1 MEEDDAN
8 VEQFGKTNGGD
19 LSPED
24 GGEIAPELGQ
34 DPESPEQSD
43 ASGNRN
49 RGSVILAIIA
59 VVIFLIIAA
68 AFVVFLLRNRPELET
83 TTEATTTTESLPI
96 EDSVWG
102 EIQARET
109 IIVGTAA
116 NYPPFEY
123 YDQNFEIGG
132 LDIAIIQEIG
142 RRLGLDVELRDMA
155 FDGLGN
161 ALQVNQ
167 IDLAISA
174 ISVTSER
181 AQFVD
186 FSNVYYVSSDALLA
200 DDESSIDRLSTIEE
214 VSGLRIGV
222 ESGTVYENWARTN
235 LVEAGILPASHV
247 HEYKRIDD
255 AIGDLAEGRIDLVA
269 LDMQPAQLAE
279 EQGDVKVVAEGI
291 TPQQFAMAVP
301 KGARTLLAEINQALF
316 EMQNDGTLRSLI
328 MEYIGLP
335 DEAIPPLPEP
345 IATPLPP
352 LSPPTTGCIDSSE
365 FVEDLSFSH
374 QDFEDIPQ
382 VNAGEAFLKGWRLRN
397 SGTCNWNQNY
407 ALIPVDGNDPAA
419 RMGGVP
425 IIVET
430 EVQPGQ
436 TYDFWVDLVAPVE
449 PGTYVQYWSMRN
461 NPSGLI
467 FGERVSVAVDVAS
480 LPTPTPLPTQTPV
493 PGIDFSAN
501 PEVIQQ
507 GQCSTVTWSTRN
519 VQAVY
524 FYERGEN
531 WQVNGVPGNFSLPV
545 CPGSTTTY
553 ELRVVLNDG
562 SVVIRELTIFVIP
575 NTSVPQI
582 VRFTV
587 DPPDQISLGQCV
599 TIQWIVEG
607 QTDTVNILR
616 NNVVIWPVA
625 PASSSMQDCPTSI
638 GQQIYSIE
646 AIGPAGTSRAQWYIN
661 VVDPATA
668 VPTSTPTVIPGTP
681 TPNYEPVIYYFTVSP
696 QQVRVNQCITLSWSV
711 GGNASKVSLLK
722 NSVTVQENLAFN
734 SSWNDCNNSAIG
746 TVIYILLASS
756 DYNQTTTRQ
765 QTVNVLP

>member
-1 MEEDDAN
+1 MEE
-8 VEQFGKTNGGD
+8 EGG
-19 LSPED
+19 
-24 GGEIAPELGQ
+24 
-34 DPESPEQSD
+34 
-43 ASGNRN
+43 N
-49 RGSVILAIIA
+49 RGSIVLAVVA
-59 VVIFLIIAA
+59 VVIFLFISA
-68 AFVVFLLRNRPELET
+68 AFVFFLLSNRTEPDA
-83 TTEATTTTESLPI
+83 TTEVTSTAESTPI
-96 EDSVWG
+96 DDLVWD
-102 EIQARET
+102 EIQARGE

-123 YDQNFEIGG
+123 YNENFEIDG

-174 ISVTSER
+174 ISVTRER
-181 AQFVD
+181 AQVVD
-186 FSNVYYVSSDALLA
+186 FSNVYYVSTDALLA
-200 DDESSIDRLSTIEE
+200 NADSTVEQVSSIEE
-214 VSGLRIGV
+214 LAGLRIGV
-222 ESGTVYENWARTN
+222 ESGTVYENWARSN
-235 LVEAGILPASHV
+235 LIESGILPANQV
-247 HEYKRIDD
+247 QEYRRIDD

-269 LDMQPAQLAE
+269 LDLQPAQVAE
-279 EQGDVKVVAEGI
+279 EQADVKVVAEGI
-291 TPQQFAMAVP
+291 TPQQFAIAVP
-301 KGARTLLAEINQALF
+301 KGANTFLAEINQVLL
-316 EMQNDGTLRSLI
+316 EMQTDGTLRSLI
-328 MEYIGLP
+328 VEYIGLP
-335 DEAIPPLPEP
+335 DDAIQPLPEP
-345 IATPLPP
+345 IDTPLPP

-365 FVEDLSFSH
+365 FVEDLSFDH

-382 VNAGEAFLKGWRLRN
+382 VNAGEAFQKGWRLRN
-397 SGTCNWNQNY
+397 SGTCDWNRNY

-425 IIVET
+425 VIVET

-436 TYDFWVDLVAPVE
+436 TYDFFADLVAPVE
-449 PGTYVQYWSMRN
+449 PDTYVQYWSMRN

-467 FGERVSVAVDVAS
+467 FGDRVSVAVDVAS

-493 PGIDFSAN
+493 PGITFTAN

-507 GQCSTVTWSTRN
+507 GQCSTVTWSTQN

-531 WQVNGVPGNFSLPV
+531 WQVNGVPGDFSLSV

-553 ELRVVLNDG
+553 ELRVVLSDG
-562 SVVIRELTIFVIP
+562 SVIIRELTVFVIP

-587 DPPDQISLGQCV
+587 DPPNQISLGQCL

-607 QTDTVNILR
+607 QTNTVNILR
-616 NNVVIWPVA
+616 NNIVLWPGA
-625 PASSSMQDCPTSI
+625 PASSLLQDCPPST

-646 AIGPAGTSRAQWYIN
+646 AIGPGGTSRAQWNIN
-661 VVDPATA
+661 VVDPSTA

-681 TPNYEPVIYYFTVSP
+681 TPNFEPVIYYFTASP
-696 QQVRVNQCITLSWSV
+696 EQIRVNQCVTLSWSV
-711 GGNASKVSLLK
+711 GGNASRVSILK
-722 NSVTVQENLAFN
+722 NSVTIQDNLAFN
-734 SSWNDCNNSAIG
+734 SSWSDCNNSAIG
-746 TVIYILLASS
+746 TNIYILLASS
-756 DYNQTTTRQ
+756 DFNQTVTRQ
-765 QTVNVLP
+765 LTVNVLP

>member
-1 MEEDDAN
+1 MEED
-8 VEQFGKTNGGD
+8 GG
-19 LSPED
+19 
-24 GGEIAPELGQ
+24 
-34 DPESPEQSD
+34 
-43 ASGNRN
+43 N
-49 RGSVILAIIA
+49 RGSIVLAVVA
-59 VVIFLIIAA
+59 VVIFLFISA
-68 AFVVFLLRNRPELET
+68 AFVFFLLRNRAEPDT
-83 TTEATTTTESLPI
+83 TTEVTSTAESTAVDDL
-96 EDSVWG
+96 VWD
-102 EIQARET
+102 EIQANGE

-123 YDQNFEIGG
+123 YNEDFEIDG
-132 LDIAIIQEIG
+132 LDIAIIQELG

-174 ISVTSER
+174 ISVTRER
-181 AQFVD
+181 AQVVD
-186 FSNVYYVSSDALLA
+186 FSNVYYVSTDALLA
-200 DDESSIDRLSTIEE
+200 NAESPIDQLSSIEE
-214 VSGLRIGV
+214 LAGLRIGV
-222 ESGTVYENWARTN
+222 ESGTVYENWARSN
-235 LVEAGILPASHV
+235 LVESGILSAGQV
-247 HEYKRIDD
+247 HEYRRIDD

-269 LDMQPAQLAE
+269 LDLQPAQVAE
-279 EQGDVKVVAEGI
+279 EQADVKVVAEGI

-301 KGARTLLAEINQALF
+301 KGARSLLTEINQVLL
-316 EMQNDGTLRSLI
+316 EMQTDGTLRSLI
-328 MEYIGLP
+328 VEYIGLP
-335 DEAIPPLPEP
+335 DDAIQPLPEP
-345 IATPLPP
+345 IDTPLPP

-365 FVEDLSFSH
+365 FVEALTFDH

-382 VNAGEAFLKGWRLRN
+382 MNAGEAFQKGWRLRN
-397 SGTCNWNQNY
+397 SGTCNWNRNY

-425 IIVET
+425 VIVET

-436 TYDFWVDLVAPVE
+436 TYDFFADLVAPVE

-467 FGERVSVAVDVAS
+467 FGDRVSVAVDVVS

-493 PGIDFSAN
+493 PGIAFTAN

-507 GQCSTVTWSTRN
+507 GQCSTMTWSTQN

-531 WQVNGVPGNFSLPV
+531 WQVNGVPGDFSLSV

-562 SVVIRELTIFVIP
+562 SVVIRELTVSVIP

-587 DPPDQISLGQCV
+587 DPPDQISRGQCV

-607 QTDTVNILR
+607 QTNTVNILR
-616 NNVVIWPVA
+616 NNVVLWPGA
-625 PASSSMQDCPTSI
+625 PASSLLQDCPTST

-646 AIGPAGTSRAQWYIN
+646 AIGPGGTSRAQWNIN
-661 VVDPATA
+661 VVDPSTA

-681 TPNYEPVIYYFTVSP
+681 TPNFEPVIYYFTASP
-696 QQVRVNQCITLSWSV
+696 EQVRVNQCVTLSWSV
-711 GGNASKVSLLK
+711 GGNASRVSILK
-722 NSVTVQENLAFN
+722 NSVTIQDNLAFN
-734 SSWNDCNNSAIG
+734 SSWSDCNNSAIG
-746 TVIYILLASS
+746 TNIYILLASS
-756 DYNQTTTRQ
+756 DFNQTVTRQ
-765 QTVNVLP
+765 QTINVLP

>member
-1 MEEDDAN
+1 MEED
-8 VEQFGKTNGGD
+8 GG
-19 LSPED
+19 
-24 GGEIAPELGQ
+24 
-34 DPESPEQSD
+34 
-43 ASGNRN
+43 N
-49 RGSVILAIIA
+49 RGSIVLAVVA
-59 VVIFLIIAA
+59 VVIFLFISA
-68 AFVVFLLRNRPELET
+68 AFVFFLLRNRAEPDT
-83 TTEATTTTESLPI
+83 TTEVTSTAESTAVDDL
-96 EDSVWG
+96 VWD
-102 EIQARET
+102 EIQANGE

-123 YDQNFEIGG
+123 YNEDFEIDG
-132 LDIAIIQEIG
+132 LDIAIIQELG

-174 ISVTSER
+174 ISVTRER
-181 AQFVD
+181 AQVVD
-186 FSNVYYVSSDALLA
+186 FSNVYYVSTDALLA
-200 DDESSIDRLSTIEE
+200 NAESPIDQLSSIEE
-214 VSGLRIGV
+214 LTGLRIGV
-222 ESGTVYENWARTN
+222 ESGTVYENWARSN
-235 LVEAGILPASHV
+235 LVESGILSAGQV
-247 HEYKRIDD
+247 HEYRRIDD

-269 LDMQPAQLAE
+269 LDLQPAQVAE
-279 EQGDVKVVAEGI
+279 EQADVKVVAEGI

-301 KGARTLLAEINQALF
+301 KGARTLLTEINQVLL
-316 EMQNDGTLRSLI
+316 EMQTDGTLRSLI
-328 MEYIGLP
+328 VEYIGLP
-335 DEAIPPLPEP
+335 DDAIQPLPEP
-345 IATPLPP
+345 IDTPLPP

-365 FVEDLSFSH
+365 FVEALTFDH

-382 VNAGEAFLKGWRLRN
+382 MNAGEAFQKGWRLRN
-397 SGTCNWNQNY
+397 SGTCNWNRNY

-425 IIVET
+425 VIVET

-436 TYDFWVDLVAPVE
+436 TYDFFADLVAPVE

-467 FGERVSVAVDVAS
+467 FGDRVSVAVDVVS

-493 PGIDFSAN
+493 PGIAFTAN

-507 GQCSTVTWSTRN
+507 GQCSTMTWSTQN

-531 WQVNGVPGNFSLPV
+531 WQVNGVPGDFSLSV

-562 SVVIRELTIFVIP
+562 SVVIRELTVSVIP

-587 DPPDQISLGQCV
+587 DPPDQISRGQCV

-607 QTDTVNILR
+607 QTNTVNILR
-616 NNVVIWPVA
+616 NNVVLWPSA
-625 PASSSMQDCPTSI
+625 PASSLLQDCPTST

-646 AIGPAGTSRAQWYIN
+646 AIGPGGTSRAQWNIN
-661 VVDPATA
+661 VVDPSTA

-681 TPNYEPVIYYFTVSP
+681 TPNFEPVIYYFTASP
-696 QQVRVNQCITLSWSV
+696 EQVRVNQCVTLSWSV
-711 GGNASKVSLLK
+711 GGNASRVSILK
-722 NSVTVQENLAFN
+722 NSVTIQDNLAFN
-734 SSWNDCNNSAIG
+734 SSWSDCNNSAIG
-746 TVIYILLASS
+746 TNIYILLASS
-756 DYNQTTTRQ
+756 DFNQTVTRQ
-765 QTVNVLP
+765 QTINVLP

>member
-1 MEEDDAN
+1 MEED
-8 VEQFGKTNGGD
+8 GG
-19 LSPED
+19 
-24 GGEIAPELGQ
+24 
-34 DPESPEQSD
+34 
-43 ASGNRN
+43 N
-49 RGSVILAIIA
+49 RGSIVLAVVA
-59 VVIFLIIAA
+59 VVIFLFISA
-68 AFVVFLLRNRPELET
+68 AFVFFLLRNRAEPDT
-83 TTEATTTTESLPI
+83 TTEVTSTAESTAVDDL
-96 EDSVWG
+96 VWD
-102 EIQARET
+102 EIQANGE

-123 YDQNFEIGG
+123 YNEDFEIDG
-132 LDIAIIQEIG
+132 LDIAIIQELG

-174 ISVTSER
+174 ISVTRER
-181 AQFVD
+181 AQVVD
-186 FSNVYYVSSDALLA
+186 FSNVYYVSTDALLA
-200 DDESSIDRLSTIEE
+200 NAESPIDQLSSIEE
-214 VSGLRIGV
+214 LTGLRIGV
-222 ESGTVYENWARTN
+222 ESGTVYENWARSN
-235 LVEAGILPASHV
+235 LVESGILSAGQV
-247 HEYKRIDD
+247 HEYRRIDD

-269 LDMQPAQLAE
+269 LDLQPAQVAE
-279 EQGDVKVVAEGI
+279 EQADVKVVAEGI

-301 KGARTLLAEINQALF
+301 KGARTLLTEINQVLL
-316 EMQNDGTLRSLI
+316 EMQTDGTLRSLI
-328 MEYIGLP
+328 VEYIGLP
-335 DEAIPPLPEP
+335 DDAIQPLPEP
-345 IATPLPP
+345 IDTPLPP

-365 FVEDLSFSH
+365 FVEALTFDH

-382 VNAGEAFLKGWRLRN
+382 MNAGEAFQKGWRLRN
-397 SGTCNWNQNY
+397 SGTCNWNRNY

-425 IIVET
+425 VIVET

-436 TYDFWVDLVAPVE
+436 TYDFFADLVAPVE

-467 FGERVSVAVDVAS
+467 FGDRVSVAVDVVS

-493 PGIDFSAN
+493 PGIAFTAN

-507 GQCSTVTWSTRN
+507 GQCSTMTWSTQN

-531 WQVNGVPGNFSLPV
+531 WQVNGVPGDFSLSV

-562 SVVIRELTIFVIP
+562 SVVIRELTVSVIP

-587 DPPDQISLGQCV
+587 DPPDQISRGQCV

-607 QTDTVNILR
+607 QTNTVNILR
-616 NNVVIWPVA
+616 NNVVLWPGA
-625 PASSSMQDCPTSI
+625 PASSLLQDCPTST

-646 AIGPAGTSRAQWYIN
+646 AIGPGGTSRAQWNIN
-661 VVDPATA
+661 VVDPSTA

-681 TPNYEPVIYYFTVSP
+681 TPNFEPVIYYFTASP
-696 QQVRVNQCITLSWSV
+696 EQVRVNQCVTLSWSV
-711 GGNASKVSLLK
+711 GGNASRVSILK
-722 NSVTVQENLAFN
+722 NSVTIQDNLAFN
-734 SSWNDCNNSAIG
+734 SSWSDCNNSAIG
-746 TVIYILLASS
+746 TNIYILLASS
-756 DYNQTTTRQ
+756 DFNQTVTRQ
-765 QTVNVLP
+765 QTINVLP

>member
-1 MEEDDAN
+1 MD
-8 VEQFGKTNGGD
+8 
-19 LSPED
+19 ED
-24 GGEIAPELGQ
+24 GG
-34 DPESPEQSD
+34 
-43 ASGNRN
+43 N
-49 RGSVILAIIA
+49 RGSVVLAIIA

-68 AFVVFLLRNRPELET
+68 AFVVFLLRNRSEPET
-83 TTEATTTTESLPI
+83 AMEATSTVESLPV
-96 EDSVWG
+96 EDPVWD
-102 EIQARET
+102 EIQAGGT
-109 IIVGTAA
+109 IVVGTAA

-123 YDQNFEIGG
+123 YDQNFEIDG

-142 RRLGLDVELRDMA
+142 RRLGLDIELRDMA
-155 FDGLGN
+155 FDGLAN

-186 FSNVYYVSSDALLA
+186 FSNVYYVSTDALLA
-200 DDESSIDRLSTIEE
+200 NAESPIDQLSTIED

-222 ESGTVYENWARTN
+222 ESGTVYENWARTD

-247 HEYKRIDD
+247 HEYQRIDD
-255 AIGDLAEGRIDLVA
+255 AVGDLADGRIDLVA
-269 LDMQPAQLAE
+269 LDLQPAQLAE
-279 EQGDVKVVAEGI
+279 ERGDVKVVAEGI

-301 KGARTLLAEINQALF
+301 KGSTTLLAELNQTLF

-328 MEYIGLP
+328 REYIGLQ

-352 LSPPTTGCIDSSE
+352 LSPSTTGCIDSSE
-365 FVEDLSFSH
+365 FVEDLSFNH
-374 QDFEDIPQ
+374 QDFDEIPE
-382 VNAGEAFLKGWRLRN
+382 VNAGESFQKGWRLRN
-397 SGTCNWNQNY
+397 SGTCNWNQND

-436 TYDFWVDLVAPVE
+436 TYDFWADLVAPVE
-449 PGTYVQYWSMRN
+449 PDTYVEYWSLRN
-461 NPSGLI
+461 NRSGLI
-467 FGERVSVAVDVAS
+467 FGDRVSVAVDVAAI
-480 LPTPTPLPTQTPV
+480 PTPTPLPTQTPV
-493 PGIDFSAN
+493 PGIQFSAN
-501 PEVIQQ
+501 PEVVQQ
-507 GQCSTVTWSTRN
+507 GQCSTMTWSTQN

-524 FYERGEN
+524 FYERGED
-531 WQVNGVPGNFSLPV
+531 WQVNGVPGNFSLQV

-562 SVVIRELTIFVIP
+562 SVVIREITVSVIP
-575 NTSVPQI
+575 NPSVPQI

-587 DPPDQISLGQCV
+587 DPPDQISRGQCV

-616 NNVVIWPVA
+616 NNIVIWPVA
-625 PASSSMQDCPTSI
+625 PVSSLLQDCPTST

-646 AIGPAGTSRAQWYIN
+646 AIGPGGTSRAQWNIN
-661 VVDPATA
+661 VVDPSTA

-681 TPNYEPVIYYFTVSP
+681 TPNYEPVIYYFTASP
-696 QQVRVNQCITLSWSV
+696 QPVRANHCVILSWSV
-711 GGNASKVSLLK
+711 GGNASRVSILK
-722 NSVTVQENLAFN
+722 NSVTIQENLAFN
-734 SSWNDCNNSAIG
+734 SSWNDCNNSNRG

-756 DYNQTTTRQ
+756 DFNQTVTRQ
-765 QTVNVLP
+765 QIVDVLP